1 MIQALWFIT
10 LKQWRSHKLRVA
22 LTTLGIALGVAV
34 FFAVRT
40 TNSTLLDSLRLTIEK
55 LAGKATLQVT
65 AGESGFPEQVLD
77 TVRATPGVAIA
88 EPVIEVVAH
97 TNFEDQG
104 NLLVLG
110 VDTASAQKLR
120 DYEFDRSQTQVADP
134 LVFVAQPFS
143 ILVSSAFAERHRL
156 KVGDKLPL
164 FTSHGRKDF
173 TVQGTFKPAGI
184 GQVFGGNIA

>member
-40 TNSTLLDSLRLTIEK
+40 TNITLLDSLRLTVEK

-77 TVRATPGVAIA
+77 TVRATPGVTIA
-88 EPVIEVVAH
+88 EPVIEVMAH
-97 TNFEDQG
+97 TGFEDEG
-104 NLLVLG
+104 NLLIMG
-110 VDTASAQKLR
+110 VDATGDQSLR
-120 DYEFDRSQTQVADP
+120 EYQFDRSQTQITDP
-134 LVFVAQPFS
+134 LVYVAQPNS
-143 ILVSSAFAERHRL
+143 ILVSRAFADRHALRI
-156 KVGDKLPL
+156 GDALPL
-164 FTSHGRKDF
+164 F
-173 TVQGTFKPAGI
+173 
-184 GQVFGGNIA
+184 